1 MSLFGIAFA
10 ILFLVVA
17 AGAFRIYE
25 CLARFICEI
34 LPGLPARKISFSTV
48 SVMVAAMLA
57 PFLIPSSLTLQIS
70 VWALYLGFFA
80 IGAWRIYEIACV
92 VVKDL
97 HQIDKL
103 KS

>member
-17 AGAFRIYE
+17 AGAYRIYE
-25 CLARFICEI
+25 CLAHFVIEA
-34 LPGLPARKISFSTV
+34 LPGLPARKIAFSTV

-57 PFLIPSSLTLQIS
+57 PFLIPASLTLQIC
-70 VWALYLGFFA
+70 VWVLYLSFFA
-80 IGAWRIYEIACV
+80 IGAWRIYEIACLV
-92 VVKDL
+92 ARDL
-97 HQIDKL
+97 RRINNL